1 MPMFA
6 VFVFVLRQQPLRA
19 GRIERRWQILVLL
32 VASVLAG
39 AVACAMEDRRPKRV
53 VLITLDTLRQDAFR
67 RPGDTPPP
75 LAKTLARARRGLIF
89 ERYYSVTAS
98 TQPSHATLFTG
109 LQPWQHGVSSNGAVL
124 DAGYETVAERLKAEG
139 FRTAAAVASH
149 AVASQFGFAQGFDH
163 YFEDFTHGDARNWE
177 GIPVQS
183 AERSDTKRDAA
194 AFYSTAEVVSRR
206 ALRFLDELGGDKQ
219 FFWFHFFD
227 AHAPYGDRESA
238 PLSPRKVLAK
248 ILDDKAEPGAVLTR
262 ARNLYDSDVR
272 FLDQHLDALME
283 KIARDG
289 SEYETHLL
297 VAADHGE
304 SMGEQYS
311 MGHGTRLT
319 EATLRTPLFVLSP
332 SVAPGVRRDPVGTI
346 DLTATLLALA
356 GSSTKLGD
364 SRNLLAPAAPA
375 RPVAGMRRTFETP
388 YEERRLD
395 GSVHTIDGLEFYAIE
410 EGQIVL
416 GDREGLTASGTSSLD
431 ATSGSEERL
440 VHLFSGFEATLR
452 TSKRVRAADEEDL
465 EKLKAL
471 GYVP

>member
-1 MPMFA
+1 MPMLA
-6 VFVFVLRQQPLRA
+6 VLVFVLGQPPLRT

-32 VASVLAG
+32 IASVLAG
-39 AVACAMEDRRPKRV
+39 GVANAGGSQLPQRV

-109 LQPWQHGVSSNGAVL
+109 LQPWQHGVSRNGATL
-124 DAGYETVAERLKAEG
+124 DEGYETVAERLKAEG
-139 FRTAAAVASH
+139 FRTAAAVASF
-149 AVASQFGFAQGFDH
+149 AVDGQFGFAQGFDH
-163 YFEDFTHGDARNWE
+163 YFEDYTQGNTRTWM
-177 GIPVQS
+177 GV
-183 AERSDTKRDAA
+183 ERDSA

-206 ALRFLDELGGDKQ
+206 ATRFLDELGGDKQ

-238 PLSPRKVLAK
+238 PLNPRKVLRQ

-283 KIARDG
+283 KIERDG
-289 SEYETHLL
+289 NKYETHLL
-297 VAADHGE
+297 VVSDHGE
-304 SMGEQYS
+304 SLGEQGS
-311 MGHGTRLT
+311 MGHGKRLT
-319 EATLRTPLFVLSP
+319 EATLRVPLFVLSP
-332 SVAPGVRRDPVGTI
+332 SVAPGVRSDPVGTV
-346 DLTATLLALA
+346 DLAATLLALA

-364 SRNLLAPAAPA
+364 SRNLLAPGAPT
-375 RPVAGMRRTFETP
+375 RPVTGMRRTYVTP

-395 GSVHTIDGLEFYAIE
+395 GSVHTIDGLEFYAVE
-410 EGQIVL
+410 ENQIVV
-416 GDREGLTASGTSSLD
+416 GDRQGLTASGTSRSD
-431 ATSGSEERL
+431 GNSGSREQL
-440 VHLFSGFEATLR
+440 LHLFSGFEATLR
-452 TSKRVRAADEEDL
+452 APKGVKAVDEEAL

-471 GYVP
+471 GYVQ

>member
-1 MPMFA
+1 MFA
-6 VFVFVLRQQPLRA
+6 ILVFVLGKQPLRT
-19 GRIERRWQILVLL
+19 GRIERCWQIFVLL
-32 VASVLAG
+32 VASVVAG
-39 AVACAMEDRRPKRV
+39 CAADEEENQLPQRV
-53 VLITLDTLRQDAFR
+53 VLITLDTLREDAFR

-75 LAKTLARARRGLIF
+75 LAKILARARRGLIF
-89 ERYYSVTAS
+89 EHYYSVTAS

-109 LQPWQHGVSSNGAVL
+109 LQPWQHGVTRNGAVL
-124 DAGYETVAERLKAEG
+124 DAGYETIAERLKAEG

-163 YFEDFTHGDARNWE
+163 YFEDYTRGDKRTWS
-177 GIPVQS
+177 GV
-183 AERSDTKRDAA
+183 ERDSA

-206 ALRFLDELGGDKQ
+206 AIRFLDELGGDKQ

-304 SMGEQYS
+304 SLGEQYS

-364 SRNLLAPAAPA
+364 SRNLLAPAAPV
-375 RPVAGMRRTFETP
+375 RPVAGMRRTYETP

-431 ATSGSEERL
+431 ATSGSEERH

-452 TSKRVRAADEEDL
+452 TSKRDRAADEEDL